1 MTSQTDR
8 GGAQTSFAY
17 NAVNLLVQETDALGQ
32 ATDYTYNSRGW
43 LTDKDLPDPDG
54 AGPLGR
60 PSSTYGYD
68 YAGNLTS
75 EGQPNYE
82 GVPLQY
88 TYDAA
93 GRRTQRKHQGDTF
106 STTYTY
112 DNLNRLIKEVDPLLC
127 STSYTYNCTYD
138 YFHRLTQVSQP
149 GGGSLYYSYDAA
161 GKLLSLKDPAG
172 Q

>member
-1 MTSQTDR
+1 MNTALSVTSQTDR

-88 TYDAA
+88 AYDAA

-127 STSYTYNCTYD
+127 STSYT
-138 YFHRLTQVSQP
+138 SQLARTIISIDSPRCRSRVAGLFTTATMPP
-149 GGGSLYYSYDAA
+149 GSC
-161 GKLLSLKDPAG
+161 
-172 Q
+172 